1 MPWPVATGLGLS
13 VAAFAGLGGLALVAT
28 PKHGDG
34 LTAAVAARM
43 GESGVDHAVT
53 AVLLNFRAY
62 DTLLEVVVVLAAV
75 LAVWAIDRTIDRATA
90 PRPYLPGVALRGPI
104 AAAYLRLVL
113 PALALIGA
121 YLVWIGAY
129 APGGAFQGGAVL
141 AAAGVLAA
149 LARGGRWPAGMA
161 TMPLLRGALV
171 LGVTVFTGVGIWAAI
186 AGGGV
191 LQYPPA
197 QAKPLILLIE
207 TTVALSIAATLTA
220 LFLGHMPQPVAR
232 IAMTKGT
239 SDDT

>member
-1 MPWPVATGLGLS
+1 
-13 VAAFAGLGGLALVAT
+13 
-28 PKHGDG
+28 
-34 LTAAVAARM
+34 
-43 GESGVDHAVT
+43 
-53 AVLLNFRAY
+53 
-62 DTLLEVVVVLAAV
+62 
-75 LAVWAIDRTIDRATA
+75 
-90 PRPYLPGVALRGPI
+90 
-104 AAAYLRLVL
+104 
-113 PALALIGA
+113 
-121 YLVWIGAY
+121 
-129 APGGAFQGGAVL
+129 
-141 AAAGVLAA
+141 
-149 LARGGRWPAGMA
+149 MA